1 MHGIVTTTTFTNP
14 KRVPSFVHT
23 LVLVLYFN
31 TSVCI
36 DPATTKAK
44 TLAFVLL
51 RKQSINQSP
60 PATAGHNSLRRNYFR
75 VILYLFIQ
83 SNPSYHTRRR
93 YSTDM
98 ITTRADRTN
107 KSHHGVSMVWIHGY
121 IRVHDNTTTLAF
133 VSLLVQT
140 IKQSNQSNQ
149 ITPPT
154 QAWWSFFSKTK
165 LLPGDLIPVPP
176 TQATRRYSLTASQP
190 HSLTANSQQPTE
202 RTSHYH
208 TWYIRVHD
216 NTRQHDTHFSNSR
229 YQYRLVTH
237 SIPLSLQ
244 SCSVIVTS
252 GCFRSALNRSFP
264 GERGRIPIVGLPPA
278 VPRSIPVRGAG
289 PL

>member
-107 KSHHGVSMVWIHGY
+107 KSHHGVSMVLGTWVHGY

-133 VSLLVQT
+133 VSSF
-140 IKQSNQSNQ
+140 KQSNHSTHPGLVVLFLQDETTSGLHYTRSSN
-149 ITPPT
+149 P
-154 QAWWSFFSKTK
+154 SY
-165 LLPGDLIPVPP
+165 
-176 TQATRRYSLTASQP
+176 ATLQPHSITASQP
-190 HSLTANSQQPTE
+190 KPTE

-208 TWYIRVHD
+208 TSYIRVHD
-216 NTRQHDTHFSNSR
+216 NTKRHETTRHA
-229 YQYRLVTH
+229 LV
-237 SIPLSLQ
+237 
-244 SCSVIVTS
+244 
-252 GCFRSALNRSFP
+252 
-264 GERGRIPIVGLPPA
+264 
-278 VPRSIPVRGAG
+278 
-289 PL
+289 

>member
-1 MHGIVTTTTFTNP
+1 MCN
-14 KRVPSFVHT
+14 
-23 LVLVLYFN
+23 
-31 TSVCI
+31 

-107 KSHHGVSMVWIHGY
+107 KSHHGVSMVLGTWVHGY

-133 VSLLVQT
+133 VSSF
-140 IKQSNQSNQ
+140 KQSNHSTHPGLVVLFLQDETTSGLHYTRSSN
-149 ITPPT
+149 P
-154 QAWWSFFSKTK
+154 SY
-165 LLPGDLIPVPP
+165 
-176 TQATRRYSLTASQP
+176 ATLQPHSITASQP
-190 HSLTANSQQPTE
+190 KPTE

-216 NTRQHDTHFSNSR
+216 NTRQHDTHLSNSR
-229 YQYRLVTH
+229 YQYRLVSH

-244 SCSVIVTS
+244 CWSVIVTS
-252 GCFRSALNRSFP
+252 GCFRSALNRSF
-264 GERGRIPIVGLPPA
+264 L
-278 VPRSIPVRGAG
+278 GARVYYTHSE
-289 PL
+289 PFPFRQSFTPTNYTTSTSTLTN

>member
-140 IKQSNQSNQ
+140 IKSNQSNQ
-149 ITPPT
+149 IKSIKSLHPPRPGGP
-154 QAWWSFFSKTK
+154 FSPRRNYFRVTLYPFLQPK
-165 LLPGDLIPVPP
+165 LRDV
-176 TQATRRYSLTASQP
+176 TASQP
-190 HSLTANSQQPTE
+190 HSQQPTAN
-202 RTSHYH
+202 RTNEPLPYLVH
-208 TWYIRVHD
+208 TS
-216 NTRQHDTHFSNSR
+216 TRQHKTTRHT
-229 YQYRLVTH
+229 LV
-237 SIPLSLQ
+237 
-244 SCSVIVTS
+244 
-252 GCFRSALNRSFP
+252 
-264 GERGRIPIVGLPPA
+264 
-278 VPRSIPVRGAG
+278 
-289 PL
+289 